1 MTSKLG
7 RSNFLPVS
15 IFSTI
20 AVTSQLLLGIPG
32 NAQSQIAQ
40 ETPMPS
46 PTTSPDLVPNFTPD
60 TRSAPEVV
68 PTPAPT
74 STSDIYSFVT
84 TLTGASEVPR
94 GDRDGRGYAWVTIL
108 KQENKL
114 CYKVAVSNIGTITGA
129 HIHQGRTGV
138 NGPVLVPFK
147 EPTRTPLNK
156 CVLVKPEI
164 LQSIINQPS
173 NFYVNVHTRGYPNG
187 AIRGQLAKKAVP
199 TSVTNPL

>member
-7 RSNFLPVS
+7 RSNFLAVS

-40 ETPMPS
+40 ETPMPIPS
-46 PTTSPDLVPNFTPD
+46 PINSPQLEPI
-60 TRSAPEVV
+60 
-68 PTPAPT
+68 PT

-84 TLTGASEVPR
+84 TLTGAAEVPR

-108 KQENKL
+108 RQENKL
-114 CYKVAVSNIGTITGA
+114 CYKVAFSGLGTVTAA
-129 HIHQGRTGV
+129 HIQQGRAGV
-138 NGPVLVPFK
+138 NGPVVL
-147 EPTRTPLNK
+147 PLNK
-156 CVLVKPEI
+156 PSRGPANKCLFVKPEL

-173 NFYVNVHTRGYPNG
+173 NFYVNVRTRGYPNG
-187 AIRGQLAKKAVP
+187 AIRGQLVNKITPAA
-199 TSVTNPL
+199 VTNPL